1 MVPKEFQC
9 KRPRSEIGEGE
20 RTPTGIFLPF
30 AGLFSHHPTN
40 LPLKLRLLHV
50 QTVTEIRPFAWS
62 RSFLPR
68 AELLAVSFLSPYQ
81 QHPCCCQVFGRCR
94 YLSFFLSFFFL
105 FWKSLLLLTLER
117 PRSYQTVLLP
127 YALRV
132 RTIRTSQCENH
143 TVNFSEGKLL
153 RQIVKQASC
162 LLIWTQQTRSFSE
175 IVFLITNEG
184 SVFSISIPIV
194 NVSTILLKVE
204 PTIAISKPL
213 ISHVI
218 RTS

>member
-1 MVPKEFQC
+1 MELVNGSSKSINWNCWGWKRRESAWKGEGIRHGKWWSWPAEAVALMVPKEFQC

-30 AGLFSHHPTN
+30 AGLFSHHPTK

-117 PRSYQTVLLP
+117 PRSY
-127 YALRV
+127 
-132 RTIRTSQCENH
+132 
-143 TVNFSEGKLL
+143 
-153 RQIVKQASC
+153 
-162 LLIWTQQTRSFSE
+162 
-175 IVFLITNEG
+175 
-184 SVFSISIPIV
+184 
-194 NVSTILLKVE
+194 
-204 PTIAISKPL
+204 
-213 ISHVI
+213 
-218 RTS
+218 